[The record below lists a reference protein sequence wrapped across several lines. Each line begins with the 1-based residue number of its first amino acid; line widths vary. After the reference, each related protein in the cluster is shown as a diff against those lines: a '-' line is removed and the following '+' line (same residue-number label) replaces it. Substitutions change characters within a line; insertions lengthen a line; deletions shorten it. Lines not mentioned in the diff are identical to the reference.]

1 MHWSTKI
8 AHRTEEKKVSKVKC
22 LRELRFEIAKFGIA
36 KEYLNM
42 PSTASISRWL
52 KTSLTQNSEEL
63 IADEVSEPFI
73 LICRIETPHH
83 RGTQKWLQ
91 CGAQNYGKDI
101 KKPVRFYTTPVRLF
115 TLLRPRARLPQGF
128 VIWDAF
134 QRVKNVDRCTATQK
148 KSYPLAET

>member
-1 MHWSTKI
+1 
-8 AHRTEEKKVSKVKC
+8 
-22 LRELRFEIAKFGIA
+22 
-36 KEYLNM
+36 M

-63 IADEVSEPFI
+63 IADEVPEPFI

-101 KKPVRFYTTPVRLF
+101 KKTGAILHDTGSTFYASTPAGAS
-115 TLLRPRARLPQGF
+115 TARLCYVGCLST
-128 VIWDAF
+128 
-134 QRVKNVDRCTATQK
+134 REKC
-148 KSYPLAET
+148 